1 MSINKKILFT
11 VAFMLMAAFAIAAT
25 AEETKSNLGDNRLIY
40 KVKYINGNNLARL
53 LDEFVNKSEGM
64 RVEFIEGLNTIAIT
78 APKETHQILM
88 ALIEKFDKEPT
99 KVELNIYLVLRSPK
113 DSAEFKSIE
122 KEANIDNDFH
132 EKLDTLNSLNSGFRY
147 YGLGKLYLPLSSG
160 KKIYDSRWM
169 IMLKIGTLFK
179 FEIITKSITFIDQ
192 TIQLEDFTVLLID
205 DSGKTDLLMK
215 HSFDIDTTSMDKLT
229 LSGTQNILGMSAPES
244 LEMVFWP
251 SVIKK

>member
-11 VAFMLMAAFAIAAT
+11 ATFLLLAAFAIAAT
-25 AEETKSNLGDNRLIY
+25 AEETKPNLGDNRLIY
-40 KVKYINGNNLARL
+40 KVKYINGNDLAKL
-53 LDEFVNKSEGM
+53 LDEYVNKSEGM

-88 ALIEKFDKEPT
+88 TLIEKFDKEPT

-122 KEANIDNDFH
+122 KEANIDDDFQK
-132 EKLDTLNSLNSGFRY
+132 KLDTLNSMNSGFRY

-160 KKIYDSRWM
+160 KKIYNSIWM

-179 FEIITKSITFIDQ
+179 FEIRTNSVTFGDQ
-192 TIQLEDFTVLLID
+192 TIRFEDFTVLLTD
-205 DSGKTDLLMK
+205 NSGKTDLLIK

-229 LSGTQNILGMSAPES
+229 LSGTQNIIGMSAPES

-251 SVIKK
+251 RVINK